1 MLFVAT
7 GSSRGLDLTRRFGHH
22 IGFVASQ
29 LYGKLSVLLIKW
41 RNRWEWHWNPGEVKA
56 YRALWI
62 IDCSGLKRMRLRHL
76 SPFFSFFS
84 LFFFSFGF
92 LWSGVFMWR
101 SWSLV
106 IFWLLDAVK
115 KKSAGGGYNTFELF
129 HFLVLWFETALLV
142 SFSCRRCSCLC
153 SEYTDLTLRSQTL
166 VLFLIC
172 YREDCT
178 LTEATSWRFPSSLAP
193 SFHIYAYSPLSTV
206 ISLCFCVVN
215 HRVASA
221 I

>member
-41 RNRWEWHWNPGEVKA
+41 RNRWEWHGNPGEVKA

-62 IDCSGLKRMRLRHL
+62 IDCSGLKRMRLSHL

-84 LFFFSFGF
+84 LFFFLFWLF
-92 LWSGVFMWR
+92 VKWSVYVKKLVSSYF
-101 SWSLV
+101 LV
-106 IFWLLDAVK
+106 IRCCK

-129 HFLVLWFETALLV
+129 HFLVLRFETALLV

>member
-1 MLFVAT
+1 MTLKPRRSESIQSFVNHW
-7 GSSRGLDLTRRFGHH
+7 LL
-22 IGFVASQ
+22 GFEEDAAEAS
-29 LYGKLSVLLIKW
+29 LAFL
-41 RNRWEWHWNPGEVKA
+41 
-56 YRALWI
+56 
-62 IDCSGLKRMRLRHL
+62 
-76 SPFFSFFS
+76 SFFS

-92 LWSGVFMWR
+92 LWSGAFMWR
-101 SWSLV
+101 SWSQV

-129 HFLVLWFETALLV
+129 HFLVLQFETTLLV
-142 SFSCRRCSCLC
+142 SFSCRCCSCLC
-153 SEYTDLTLRSQTL
+153 SGYTDLTLRSQTL

-178 LTEATSWRFPSSLAP
+178 LTEATSWRFPRSLAS

-206 ISLCFCVVN
+206 ISLCFCVLN
-215 HRVASA
+215 DRVAYA

>member
-1 MLFVAT
+1 MTRKPRRSESIQSFVNHWLLGFEEDAAASSLAFFFFLF
-7 GSSRGLDLTRRFGHH
+7 S
-22 IGFVASQ
+22 
-29 LYGKLSVLLIKW
+29 
-41 RNRWEWHWNPGEVKA
+41 
-56 YRALWI
+56 
-62 IDCSGLKRMRLRHL
+62 
-76 SPFFSFFS
+76 
-84 LFFFSFGF
+84 FFFSFGF

-101 SWSLV
+101 SWSQV
-106 IFWLLDAVK
+106 IFWLLDAVKK